1 MSMTEVPQVIVR
13 TWVGG
18 RPRTKGSLKAYCSRG
33 RDHKLVWKEQ
43 VAESKPWR
51 TKVAATVQREAR
63 AAHGRDLKLDVPLE
77 LRAIYWFR
85 REDEDLPD
93 GRRPTA
99 MTTGD
104 LDKLDRNILDAL
116 TSSGVI
122 KDDRF
127 IVRIM
132 SEKRWAAPG
141 GLAGVQLLL
150 MPVPAEEQAILEG
163 AVYWAWHEGLE
174 VLP

>member
-1 MSMTEVPQVIVR
+1 MTEIPQVIIQ

-18 RPRTKGSLKAYCSRG
+18 RPRTKGSMKAYCSRG

-43 VAESKPWR
+43 VTDSRAWR
-51 TKVAATVQREAR
+51 MKVAANVQGMAR
-63 AAHGRDLKLDVPLE
+63 SLYGQDLKLDVPLE
-77 LRAIYWFR
+77 LRAVYWFR
-85 REDEDLPD
+85 PEDEDLPD
-93 GRRPTA
+93 GARPTA
-99 MTTGD
+99 MTVGD

-132 SEKRWAAPG
+132 SEKRWARNGGPG
-141 GLAGVQLLL
+141 GVQLLL
-150 MPVPAEEQAILEG
+150 MPAPVEDLMAAEG
-163 AVYWAWHEGLE
+163 AVYWAWYDGLE